1 MMPAEVR
8 ACLETHGWPV
18 DVLSEATMQ
27 TRFRSHSRVLRL
39 LIHFEESY
47 LVFAIVPFAR
57 LAKGDKG
64 NERLVIRLLELNREM
79 NMAKFSVDPDGDV
92 VLSVEYP
99 LANLDPSEVR
109 DAVDVLTFYAEN
121 HGPEIEALATASRV

>member
-1 MMPAEVR
+1 MA
-8 ACLETHGWPV
+8 V

-27 TRFRSHSRVLRL
+27 TRFRSHARVSRV
-39 LIHFEESY
+39 LIHFEASY

-57 LAKGDKG
+57 LAKATSAW
-64 NERLVIRLLELNREM
+64 VRLLELNREM
-79 NMAKFSVDPDGDV
+79 NMAKFSVDSDGDV

-121 HGPEIEALATASRV
+121 YREEIDSLASLPGA